1 MECPSCRA
9 ATQEGS
15 KFCNQCGAALPA
27 RCLSCGHE
35 NTPGAKFCSECGAT
49 LARPSHTPAPT
60 TITAALGATSTSIA
74 SAERR
79 QLTVLFC
86 DIVGSTALATRLD
99 PEDLREVIAA
109 YHRSVAETVRRLDGF
124 VAQYLGDGALIYFGY
139 PQAHED
145 DPERAVRT
153 GLALIDA
160 VGQVPGPERL
170 QVRIGIATGEVVVG
184 DLMGSGEAQERGIVG
199 ETPNLA
205 ARLQAVAEPNSV
217 VVGLSTRRLLG
228 DLFEYKDL
236 GAIKVKGFREPV
248 QAWRVLRPSAVE
260 SRFDALHAHAALA
273 RLVGREEEL
282 ERLIRRW
289 ARAKSGDGQVVLLSA
304 EPGWA
309 NRG

>member
-1 MECPSCRA
+1 MECPNCRA
-9 ATQEGS
+9 AVLEGS
-15 KFCNQCGAALPA
+15 KFCDQCGAAFVP
-27 RCLSCGHE
+27 RCSSCGHQ
-35 NTPGAKFCSECGAT
+35 TTSGAKFCPECGTRLTTSHA
-49 LARPSHTPAPT
+49 LAST
-60 TITAALGATSTSIA
+60 TTAAAPSVTSTLIS

-99 PEDLREVIAA
+99 PEDLREIIAA
-109 YHRSVAETVRRLDGF
+109 YHRCVAETVSRLDGF
-124 VAQYLGDGALIYFGY
+124 VAQYMGDGALIYFGY

-160 VGQVPGPERL
+160 IGHLPGPERL
-170 QVRIGIATGEVVVG
+170 QLRIGIGTGEVVVG
-184 DLMGSGEAQERGIVG
+184 DLMGSGEPQERGILG

-205 ARLQAVAEPNSV
+205 ARLQGLAEPNSV
-217 VVGLSTRRLLG
+217 VIGPSTRRLLG

-236 GAIKVKGFREPV
+236 GVTKVKGFREPV
-248 QAWRVLRPSAVE
+248 QAWRVLRTSAVE

-282 ERLIRRW
+282 EVLLRRW
-289 ARAKSGDGQVVLLSA
+289 TRAKSGDGQVVLLSA
-304 EPGWA
+304 EPGV
-309 NRG
+309 G